1 MRILKDGKGI
11 KIFANI
17 FFIIFSLTIIVP
29 FLLLVS
35 ISFTDQDTLMQY
47 GAHLIPKVWSLQAYK
62 VIFKVPGEM
71 LYHMLFTMIIAL
83 TVPIGQALVSSM
95 FGYALS
101 HDDFVAKKFFDGYLI
116 YAMLIGGGLIPM
128 YVVVKNIYHL
138 DGIILFY
145 LLGLTSSWSVILYRT
160 FFKGIPHSLIES
172 ARLDGATE
180 FQILMHVVFPMSKS
194 MYGIQY
200 FTATIGF
207 WNNWETNLIWLNED
221 KKIWTIQY
229 YLQKM
234 LSDFEQIKAA
244 YVEAGLET
252 SFKIPTTTIKYASCV
267 LALIPIFIVFPKISK
282 TFSKGVAIGSVKG

>member
-1 MRILKDGKGI
+1 MKDGKGI

-17 FFIIFSLTIIVP
+17 FFIIFSLMVIVP
-29 FLLLVS
+29 FILLVS
-35 ISFTDQDTLMQY
+35 ISFTDQNSLMQY
-47 GAHLIPKVWSLQAYK
+47 GAHIIPKVWSLEAYK
-62 VIFKVPGEM
+62 IIFQVPGEM
-71 LYHMLFTMIIAL
+71 LYHMLFTIIIAL
-83 TVPIGQALVSSM
+83 TVPIVQALVSSM

-101 HDDFVAKKFFDGYLI
+101 HDDFVAKKFFDVYLI
-116 YAMLIGGGLIPM
+116 YAMLIGGGMIPM

-160 FFKGIPHSLIES
+160 FFKGIPKALIES
-172 ARLDGATE
+172 ARLDGANE
-180 FQILMHVVFPMSKS
+180 FKILAHVVFPMSKA

-200 FTATIGF
+200 FTAVIGL
-207 WNNWETNLIWLNED
+207 WNSWETNLIWLNED
-221 KKIWTIQY
+221 KKLWTIQY

-234 LSDFEQIKAA
+234 LTDFEQIKAS
-244 YVEAGLET
+244 YVEAGLES
-252 SFKIPTTTIKYASCV
+252 SFNIPITTIKYASCV